1 MSDIIERHKELS
13 KMVLIPGGHKTSA
26 QKTKGQMQQQ
36 APPQFLYLFLL
47 GAIVGSAIF
56 VTLWVISGFSKL
68 AVALPFVGGGIG
80 VAVEMLRQK
89 KKG

>member
-13 KMVLIPGGHKTSA
+13 RMVLIPGEHKTSQ
-26 QKTKGQMQQQ
+26 QKTASKIQQ

-47 GAIVGSAIF
+47 GAIVGFAIF

-68 AVALPFVGGGIG
+68 AVTLPFVGGGIG
-80 VAVEMLRQK
+80 VAIEMLRQK